1 MGELTISLNE
11 ALVAKARIEAAKEGK
26 TLSQFVS
33 QLLEQRVGPP
43 LTQSEA
49 LELFLAGPP
58 LHILDE
64 NGKAPTTDD
73 IYE

>member
-58 LHILDE
+58 MHILDE
-64 NGKAPTTDD
+64 NGKAPTRD
-73 IYE
+73 EMHE